1 MFELIEMTEEMKK
14 KLDSDTRLCVIN
26 KMSNIII
33 WSEAAHWTEIEMG
46 FYYERFYIAKDYTK
60 IAFFILSYDV
70 TYLPN
75 GSEHFKAGDKA
86 IYNWSIISFERLHA
100 CAYQDDEL
108 LEMLKDGLSVYGGG
122 VYNKSHPDFAVTF
135 NF

>member
-46 FYYERFYIAKDYTK
+46 FYYERFYIAKD
-60 IAFFILSYDV
+60 
-70 TYLPN
+70 
-75 GSEHFKAGDKA
+75 
-86 IYNWSIISFERLHA
+86 
-100 CAYQDDEL
+100 
-108 LEMLKDGLSVYGGG
+108 
-122 VYNKSHPDFAVTF
+122 
-135 NF
+135 

>member
-60 IAFFILSYDV
+60 IAFLFYLMILHICLMV
-70 TYLPN
+70 
-75 GSEHFKAGDKA
+75 A
-86 IYNWSIISFERLHA
+86 SILKLEIKQYIIGVLF
-100 CAYQDDEL
+100 L
-108 LEMLKDGLSVYGGG
+108 LRDFMLAHIRMM
-122 VYNKSHPDFAVTF
+122 NC
-135 NF
+135 